1 MRYLF
6 GLLLLLVA
14 PFARGANYSYV
25 YIEGDKQTP
34 FYVKMEGQM
43 LPRLGK
49 NYCIIPNLDAGV
61 TNIEILFQQNDYPA
75 QKFALN
81 IPAGGRRGFVLQK
94 VNDRQF
100 ALYDLQQ
107 GNYIVSGNKPEEDKL
122 PDADAAADVAT
133 AAPATTATPA
143 TEQNTD
149 LKGAPVTAATD
160 PGDLPAFTPEKKSKK
175 KTAKP
180 KVEKTEEQ
188 TDGRFINDL
197 ELNTD
202 KGQSVTK
209 AEEAALPAFEEKPA
223 PVVVPK
229 KKKKAKR
236 EVDPDL
242 PAIKDE
248 DDGVDHRVTADKPK
262 QEAEPEAE
270 VASIPNSDCRTAM
283 SNDEFENFALKI
295 LDDDADDDAKI
306 KILTKNKK
314 KNCFSTEQVRIIAN
328 NLVTQSGRYDVVKML
343 YPQTSD
349 QANYGKLESLFKTN
363 FLKEKF
369 RAILTQ

>member
-1 MRYLF
+1 MKYLF
-6 GLLLLLVA
+6 SLLLVLLTA
-14 PFARGANYSYV
+14 PFSRGNSYSYV

-61 TNIEILFQQNDYPA
+61 TNIEILFQQNNYPS
-75 QKFALN
+75 QKFSIN
-81 IPAGGRRGFVLQK
+81 IPSAGRRGFVLQK

-107 GNYIVSGNKPEEDKL
+107 GNYIVSGNKPEDDKL
-122 PDADAAADVAT
+122 PEAGDNTPPVPANTSDV
-133 AAPATTATPA
+133 
-143 TEQNTD
+143 N
-149 LKGAPVTAATD
+149 GAPVTAATD
-160 PGDLPAFTPEKKSKK
+160 PDELPAFPAEKKPKK
-175 KTAKP
+175 KSTKSKA
-180 KVEKTEEQ
+180 EKTEEQ
-188 TDGRFINDL
+188 TDSRFINDL
-197 ELNTD
+197 ELNAD
-202 KGQSVTK
+202 KEQAQVPVKT
-209 AEEAALPAFEEKPA
+209 EEAIPAFEEKPLPPIPA
-223 PVVVPK
+223 PGK
-229 KKKKAKR
+229 KKKKNKKTEETSLA
-236 EVDPDL
+236 
-242 PAIKDE
+242 AIPDE
-248 DDGVDHRVTADKPK
+248 DDGIDHRVTAGNKPAA
-262 QEAEPEAE
+262 EAEPVAE
-270 VASIPNSDCRTAM
+270 QGVPNSDCRTAM

-295 LDDDADDDAKI
+295 LDDEADDDAKI
-306 KILTKNKK
+306 KILSKNKK

-369 RAILTQ
+369 RTIINP

>member
-1 MRYLF
+1 MKYLI
-6 GLLLLLVA
+6 GLCLLLVA
-14 PFARGANYSYV
+14 QFARGNNYSYI

-49 NYCIIPNLDAGV
+49 NYCIVPNLDAGV
-61 TNIEILFQQNDYPA
+61 TNIEILFQQNNYPA

-81 IPAGGRRGFVLQK
+81 IPVSGRRGFVLQK

-107 GNYIVSGNKPEEDKL
+107 GNYIVSGNKPEDDKL
-122 PDADAAADVAT
+122 PESDAETAIAGSPTDV
-133 AAPATTATPA
+133 
-143 TEQNTD
+143 
-149 LKGAPVTAATD
+149 KGAPVTETTD
-160 PGDLPAFTPEKKSKK
+160 PEDLPAFTPTKSKK
-175 KTAKP
+175 KTPAPKP
-180 KVEKTEEQ
+180 AKTEEQ
-188 TDGRFINDL
+188 QTDNRFINDL

-202 KGQSVTK
+202 KGQSVAPAAT
-209 AEEAALPAFEEKPA
+209 ALPAFEEKTAPA
-223 PVVVPK
+223 PK
-229 KKKKAKR
+229 KKKKPKR
-236 EVDPDL
+236 EVPADL
-242 PAIKDE
+242 PAIADE
-248 DDGVDHRVTADKPK
+248 NDGVDHRVTAGKPT
-262 QEAEPEAE
+262 EVPEA
-270 VASIPNSDCRTAM
+270 AAPAGIPNSDCRTAM

-295 LDDDADDDAKI
+295 LDEDADDDAKI

-314 KNCFSTEQVRIIAN
+314 KNCFSTEQVRILAN

-369 RAILTQ
+369 RAIVNQQ

>member
-1 MRYLF
+1 MKYLI
-6 GLLLLLVA
+6 GLCLLLVTS
-14 PFARGANYSYV
+14 FARGNNYSYI

-61 TNIEILFQQNDYPA
+61 MNIEILFQQNSYPA

-81 IPAGGRRGFVLQK
+81 IPAAGRRGFVLQK

-122 PDADAAADVAT
+122 PENNDAAVVVDNTADV
-133 AAPATTATPA
+133 
-143 TEQNTD
+143 
-149 LKGAPVTAATD
+149 KGEPVTAATD
-160 PGDLPAFTPEKKSKK
+160 PEDLPAFTPAKNKK
-175 KTAKP
+175 KTPAAKQA
-180 KVEKTEEQ
+180 KSEEQ
-188 TDGRFINDL
+188 QQADSRFISDL
-197 ELNTD
+197 ELNTG
-202 KGQSVTK
+202 KGQPVAKTV
-209 AEEAALPAFEEKPA
+209 EAVPAFEGQTTPA
-223 PVVVPK
+223 PAPK
-229 KKKKAKR
+229 KKKKPKR

-242 PAIKDE
+242 PAIRDE
-248 DDGVDHRVTADKPK
+248 EDGQDHRVTADKPK
-262 QEAEPEAE
+262 AAPVAEEPAG
-270 VASIPNSDCRTAM
+270 IPNSDCRTAM

-295 LDDDADDDAKI
+295 LDEDADDDAKI

-314 KNCFSTEQVRIIAN
+314 KNCFSTEQVRILAN

-369 RAILTQ
+369 RAIIGQ